1 MEEKEVRNFYE
12 EEANY
17 EKETEKIKDL
27 ITKVV
32 SVDINI
38 QKEKLEYL
46 NIYEKYNEF
55 VDLLTAVLGKNTNK
69 YYYAQTEDDVKYY
82 DLEIGHVYRLEDI
95 NMELQTKNNNE
106 KILKLDARAI
116 LAKKLLPMVKEIKD
130 IFEKNLEKGDG
141 SLATID
147 SRIIIESDIEYYENL
162 ILYLE
167 KMLDNTGRLKI
178 LVAEQEV
185 YKKIKEKE
193 EFNKKST
200 LGKFFSKLIK

>member
-12 EEANY
+12 EEAEY
-17 EKETEKIKDL
+17 EKATEIIKEL
-27 ITKVV
+27 ITKIV

-46 NIYEKYNEF
+46 KIYDDYSEF
-55 VDLLTAVLGKNTNK
+55 PELLTAVLGKNTNK
-69 YYYAQTEDDVKYY
+69 YYYAQTEDDIKYY
-82 DLEIGHVYRLEDI
+82 DLELGKVYKIEDI
-95 NMELQTKNNNE
+95 NIELQTKNNQE
-106 KILKLDARAI
+106 KVLKIEARAI
-116 LAKKLLPMVKEIKD
+116 LARKLLPMVREIKEIF
-130 IFEKNLEKGDG
+130 IQNIEKGDG

-185 YKKIKEKE
+185 YKKIKEQE
-193 EFNKKST
+193 EFNKKGT
-200 LGKFFSKLIK
+200 LGRFFSKLIK